1 MTDGKGLIVGVVGAS
16 GYTGGELCRLLLGHP
31 AVAAIYPASQGTR
44 SFDET
49 HPNLL
54 GSGLQFVDT
63 EYLKHNAGDLD
74 VVFFCTPSGQAMQQA
89 PRFAES
95 GARVVDLSPDFR
107 FSDPVAYK
115 EAYGAEH
122 ASPSLLAERVY
133 GVTEH
138 HRAAIAAAR
147 LVANPG
153 CYVITALLPLTPIM
167 RAGWADPAAAVHIS
181 AVNGTTGAGYK
192 PKQALMHAEIANSML
207 PYSLEG
213 HRHAPE
219 LEMYL
224 EGQGGRQVTVDM
236 NTAHGPF
243 ARGIYLQAN
252 VLAHPSVRGVMS
264 RSMLLDLLTETYG
277 VGARKEFFIRIVS
290 APKQGGLNEKEYGV
304 YPGLRNVVGSNF
316 CHIGADYDPARGVMK
331 IVSVT
336 DNLIKGAAGSA
347 IQNMNVMCG
356 LNETSALG
364 SYAL

>member
-1 MTDGKGLIVGVVGAS
+1 MNDSKGLAVGVVGAS

-31 AVAAIYPASQGTR
+31 AVAAIYPAWQGTR

-63 EYLKHNAGDLD
+63 EYLKGIAGNLD

-89 PRFAES
+89 PWFGEA
-95 GARVVDLSPDFR
+95 GARIVDLSPDFR

-122 ASPSLLAERVY
+122 ASPDLLQERVY

-138 HRAAIAAAR
+138 HRAAIATTR

-153 CYVITALLPLTPIM
+153 CYVITALLPLTPIL

-192 PKQALMHAEIANSML
+192 PKQALMHAEVANSML
-207 PYSLEG
+207 PYSMEG

-224 EGQGGRQVTVDM
+224 GEQAGRQVTVDL
-236 NTAHGPF
+236 NTMHGPF

-252 VLAHPSVRGVMS
+252 LLAHPSMRSEIS
-264 RSMLLDLLTETYG
+264 RDTLLELLAETYG
-277 VGARKEFFIRIVS
+277 AGADKEFFVRIVS
-290 APKQGGLNEKEYGV
+290 SPKQGGLNEKEYGV
-304 YPGLRNVVGSNF
+304 YPGLSKVVGSNF
-316 CHIGADYDPARGVMK
+316 CHIGADYDPARGVIK
-331 IVSVT
+331 IISVT

-356 LNETSALG
+356 LDETEALR